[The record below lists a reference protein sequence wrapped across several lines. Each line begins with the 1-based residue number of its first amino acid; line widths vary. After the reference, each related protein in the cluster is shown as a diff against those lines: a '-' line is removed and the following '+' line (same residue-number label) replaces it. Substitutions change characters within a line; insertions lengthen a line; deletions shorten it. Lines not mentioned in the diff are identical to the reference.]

1 MVYDNPHKIGYY
13 NPLYTLNNH
22 QGPFFIAQ
30 VSSDESSSLEVS
42 GSH

>member
-13 NPLYTLNNH
+13 NPLYTLST